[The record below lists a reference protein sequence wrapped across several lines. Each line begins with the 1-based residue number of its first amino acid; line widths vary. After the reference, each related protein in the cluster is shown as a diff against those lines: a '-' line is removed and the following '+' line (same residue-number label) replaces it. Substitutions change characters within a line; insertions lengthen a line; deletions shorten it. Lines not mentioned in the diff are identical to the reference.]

1 MPYAIVLKC
10 ANDTAAPVM
19 DLWQEASRFE
29 TAPSMQA
36 LNYPPHLTLAVY
48 QEIAVSSLFAAARK
62 TFANMPPL
70 TVEFSGI
77 GHFPNE
83 MLVLWARPTDDR
95 VLREIHRAVHDEI
108 DPVLCHE
115 HSRPDR
121 WQPHCT
127 IAMKIPASSADQALT
142 WAARTDARF
151 TLTFDVVDCI
161 SFPPVEILKEVK
173 LRP

>member
-10 ANDTAAPVM
+10 ANESAAPVL
-19 DLWQEASRFE
+19 DLWREASGFE

-36 LNYPPHLTLAVY
+36 LNYSPHLTFAVY
-48 QEIAVSSLFAAARK
+48 QDVAMPLLFAAAQK
-62 TFANMPPL
+62 AFGNVPPL
-70 TVEFSGI
+70 AVEFSGI

-95 VLREIHRAVHDEI
+95 VLRQIHRVIHDEI
-108 DPVLCHE
+108 DPALCHE

-127 IAMKIPASSADQALT
+127 IAMKIPASAAETALS
-142 WAARTDARF
+142 WAKATPAKF
-151 TLTFDVVDCI
+151 TLTFDVVDCV
-161 SFPPVEILKEVK
+161 SFPPVEIIREVK
-173 LRP
+173 LRH